1 MSRIVRRFQPILS
14 RSFPAVLGACLSV
27 WLAALARPARAADDP
42 VSHRAGS
49 WLGVCD
55 NLLDC
60 AIFGFS
66 DDDTAT
72 LILSEPHGRAASG
85 TLLLRPPRPLHGQP
99 VRLQADRRPAALT
112 LHPGPEAEAGQVRV
126 RLDEAALQALL
137 PMLAA
142 GGRLAVTLPSARSP
156 ARATPLAIIRL
167 AGAAPVLDWTVRARR
182 HMPLPSVAPLVAAGS
197 TPRPLPATAPPAA
210 VTSLAATR
218 SCLTQSS
225 EGPDGGVSGYALSA
239 HLQLWQI
246 PCGSGNFDRLS
257 LFVLADTDAG
267 TAAPASFATPPQI
280 VPHPPG
286 MLVNAEIG
294 DDGLS
299 LTATEPSRGLNDCG
313 DLRRYRWDGTRF
325 RLSLARLMAACHGLT
340 PEDWPT
346 IYRDTPSDP
355 VE

>member
-1 MSRIVRRFQPILS
+1 MSRIVRRSQPILS
-14 RSFPAVLGACLSV
+14 RSFQAALCACLSI
-27 WLAALARPARAADDP
+27 WLAAVANPARAADDP

-60 AIFGFS
+60 TLFGFS
-66 DDDTAT
+66 DDDVAT
-72 LILSEPHGRAASG
+72 LVLSEPHGRAASG
-85 TLLLRPPRPLHGQP
+85 TLILRPPRPLHGQP
-99 VRLQADRRPAALT
+99 VRLQSDRRAGALT
-112 LHPGPEAEAGQVRV
+112 LHTAPQTDGGQVRV

-137 PMLAA
+137 PMVAA
-142 GGRLAVTLPSARSP
+142 GGRLSVTLPSV
-156 ARATPLAIIRL
+156 RAAPHAPPLAIIRL
-167 AGAAPVLDWTVRARR
+167 AGAAPVLDWSLRARR

-197 TPRPLPATAPPAA
+197 TPHPLQAATPPAA
-210 VTSLAATR
+210 VASLPATR
-218 SCLTQSS
+218 TCLTQSS
-225 EGPDGGVSGYALSA
+225 EGPDGGASGYALSPF
-239 HLQLWQI
+239 LQLWQI

-280 VPHPPG
+280 APHPPG

-313 DLRRYRWDGTRF
+313 DLRRYRWDGARF

-346 IYRDTPSDP
+346 IYRDTPSDA